1 MATAIDLSEI
11 RYRYGDREALR
22 GVSFQVNQGEAFT
35 LLGPNGSGKTTL
47 FRLLSTLAPM
57 QQGEVQIFGHSL
69 RAEANRV
76 RGMMGVVFQAPSLD
90 KKLTVAENLLC
101 HGRLY
106 GLGGNDLRSRT
117 DAMLSRLGL
126 ADRAKEN
133 VETLSGGLRRR
144 VELAKGM
151 LHEPKLLV
159 LDEPSTGLD
168 PAARS
173 DLWKYLL
180 QVRDEQGVTLLAT
193 THILEE
199 AERADRIAILHQG
212 ELAALDTPGNLQSS
226 IGGDA
231 ITIRTAEPESLVA
244 QIKEKFAFEAT
255 QLEGAVRLEAENG
268 PQWAPKLFEAFGD
281 KIGEL
286 TIGKPTLEDVFIART
301 GHQFFGSEENNA
313 ANGDP
318 MSKKGRKK
326 KREH

>member
-1 MATAIDLSEI
+1 MNEAINLSDV

-22 GVSFQVNQGEAFT
+22 GVTFDVRGGEAFT

-57 QQGEVQIFGHSL
+57 QQGDVQVFGYNL
-69 RAEANRV
+69 RSEANRV
-76 RGMMGVVFQAPSLD
+76 RGLMGVVFQAPSLD
-90 KKLTVAENLLC
+90 KKLSVAENLLC

-106 GLGGNDLRSRT
+106 GLGGSDLRKRT
-117 DAMLSRLGL
+117 DEMLSRLGL

-133 VETLSGGLRRR
+133 VEMLSGGLRRR

-212 ELAALDTPGNLQSS
+212 ELAALDTPANLQSS

-231 ITIRTAEPESLVA
+231 ITIRTAEPENLAAAVR
-244 QIKEKFAFEAT
+244 EKFDQEAVV
-255 QLEGAVRLEAENG
+255 LDGAVRLEAEHG

-281 KIGEL
+281 QIGEL

-301 GHQFFGSEENNA
+301 GHQFFGSEQVSE
-313 ANGDP
+313 
-318 MSKKGRKK
+318 KGNTN
-326 KREH
+326 KR